1 MDAAVVTYLSKR
13 FEDKYKVGNPDKLF
27 KTRNKVRDSVEKA
40 RKILTADQQANI
52 NVDCVM
58 EDTDM
63 ADLIKREEFQTIIEP
78 QLN

>member
-40 RKILTADQQANI
+40 RKILTADQ
-52 NVDCVM
+52 
-58 EDTDM
+58 
-63 ADLIKREEFQTIIEP
+63 
-78 QLN
+78 